1 MTETIHFYD
10 KALGVPADADVFIAV
25 CGDDVALVFGKEK
38 GSEDG
43 GVTEDECAVG
53 WIFMRREGV
62 AFLFFREGRVFE
74 WVAEWV

>member
-1 MTETIHFYD
+1 MAETIHFYD
-10 KALGVPADADVFIAV
+10 KALGVPADSDVFIAV
-25 CGDDVALVFGKEK
+25 CSDDVALVFGEEK

-43 GVTEDECAVG
+43 GVTKDERAVG

-74 WVAEWV
+74 WVTEQM